1 MSYTPQFDQGDISL
15 ENDTLAYDGFF
26 KMRALQLSHRR
37 FDGSQSKVF
46 ERELCVRGDAVG
58 ILLYDPAL
66 AKFALVEQIRIGA
79 IERPQSPWL
88 LEIVAGMLDKAGE
101 DKQQLARRESFE
113 EAGLQVGLI
122 EPMLEYFC
130 SPGGS
135 TEFFSLF
142 CGQVDLRDVAA
153 DNFGVDDENE
163 DIRLHI
169 LDVSE
174 ALTLLR
180 QGVINNAMTIIAL
193 QWFQLHRQQLDAA
206 WLP

>member
-37 FDGSQSKVF
+37 FDGSQSAVF

-153 DNFGVDDENE
+153 DNFGVADENE